1 LNQQTASNAGLPAGG
16 AETAR
21 RLAVVMPAFN
31 EEGHIVEQIQS
42 VQEVLADTNWQFEI
56 VVVDDGSTDETCERA
71 KGTGVSVIKH
81 RRNYGYGAALKHGI
95 GKTSAPWI
103 LIIDAD
109 GTYPVEAIPELLGR
123 ADDNEMVVG
132 ARTGKTVEIPLVRRP
147 AKWFLRVLASFLSGR
162 KLPDINSGLRLMR
175 RDLVE
180 RYQHLL
186 PSGFSFTTT
195 ITLAA
200 ACNDHDLEYVEIDY
214 LKRFGRSS
222 IRAWHAYEFLL
233 LTLRTIVFFN
243 PLKVFMPLGGI
254 LALAGIVK
262 FIYDI
267 SRNNL
272 SESAVL
278 AFLAAL
284 VIWVLGLLADQ
295 NARIAMNR

>member
-1 LNQQTASNAGLPAGG
+1 
-16 AETAR
+16 
-21 RLAVVMPAFN
+21 MPAFN